1 MRKRL
6 GIGLLVVLISL
17 VAGVAS
23 AQAQAVLTDAE
34 LEAALQQAEPAGP
47 IESIEAVSASQAAVE
62 AAFDPG
68 ESELPSSGLPKPP
81 ASLSLVVMHG
91 HFEDMT
97 AKVPAGAAPPTGTVM
112 SFVINRET
120 GRVAAISVKDTVPAI
135 PPGATVEHPTVT
147 ATMKARSASLRRWAA
162 RARAARRRA
171 RTATWGNN
179 CKPSP
184 DYDHCYVISKFNMS
198 GAEEGYGG
206 VTEQRTAFIE
216 VPGWESGYF
225 VDNEMWAW
233 NHAKGPA
240 TWTEIGQQ
248 AGEGKGCC
256 NVWWFYAFKNPVEGY
271 LAFVDAPWVWEV
283 SLNVGNHYSMQW
295 AGGNIWCWYY
305 GSSNELKA
313 CANYFYKPAT
323 QLEAGG
329 EVATSSK
336 PAFAAAAN
344 NGIEWN
350 NYTWHVWNFASYE
363 TTTAGL
369 CQSLLNGAPGNIY
382 YDTC

>member
-1 MRKRL
+1 MPERL
-6 GIGLLVVLISL
+6 GVGLLVVLVSL
-17 VAGVAS
+17 GASVAS
-23 AQAQAVLTDAE
+23 AQAQAVLTQAE
-34 LEAALQQAEPAGP
+34 LGATLQQAEPAGP
-47 IESIEAVSASQAAVE
+47 IESIEAVSASQQAVE

-68 ESELPSSGLPKPP
+68 ERGLPSSGLPKSP
-81 ASLSLVVMHG
+81 ASLSLVIMRG
-91 HFEDMT
+91 HFEDVT
-97 AKVPAGAAPPTGTVM
+97 AKTPDGAAPPTGTVM

-120 GRVAAISVKDTVPAI
+120 GRVAAISVNDTAPAI
-135 PPGATVEHPTVT
+135 PPGATVERPTVT
-147 ATMKARSASLRRWAA
+147 APMKARSASLRRWAA
-162 RARAARRRA
+162 RARAARQRA
-171 RTATWGNN
+171 HVATWGNN

-184 DYDHCYVISKFNMS
+184 SYDHCYVISKFDMS
-198 GAEEGYGG
+198 GAEEGFGG
-206 VTEQRTAFIE
+206 VTEQRTASID
-216 VPGWESGYF
+216 VPGWENGYF

-233 NHAKGPA
+233 NHAKGPK

-256 NVWWFYAFKNPVEGY
+256 NVWWFYAFQNPVEGY

-283 SLNVGNHYSMQW
+283 PLNVGNHYSMQW
-295 AGGNIWCWYY
+295 AGGDIWCWYY

-336 PAFAAAAN
+336 PSFAAAAN

-363 TTTAGL
+363 TTTSGL